1 MIPKIHGVGRLGK
14 DVELRYSKD
23 GKAVAKTSLAFS
35 EQEEVLWLEL
45 VAFGKMAEMIN
56 QYFKKGD
63 RIEVE
68 GKININEWLDKNN
81 NKRKNIQLIVER
93 VGFIEKAGAAK
104 TPTKPQ
110 PKQKPVQKEIPEIDI
125 EDDDIPF

>member
-35 EQEEVLWLEL
+35 DQEEVLWLEL

-68 GKININEWLDKNN
+68 GKININEWMGKNGQ
-81 NKRKNIQLIVER
+81 KYKEVQLIVER

-104 TPTKPQ
+104 KPQ

-125 EDDDIPF
+125 EDDEIPF